1 LLVSAKHYKPDV
13 LVPDNTRPSV
23 TGRSTIPFNDPAGD
37 PGFRP
42 GPYTYSPDKERGRNG
57 HNDAGGNHNQVVI
70 YRIQSG
76 TDVRT
81 TVCLSMLET

>member
-1 LLVSAKHYKPDV
+1 MLVSAKHYKPDV

-23 TGRSTIPFNDPAGD
+23 TGRSTIPFNDPASD

-42 GPYTYSPDKERGRNG
+42 RPCTYSPDNERGRNSR
-57 HNDAGGNHNQVVI
+57 NDASENHNRVVI
-70 YRIQSG
+70 YHIQNG

-81 TVCLSMLET
+81 TVCLSMLGT